1 MTSSPTF
8 NSITFVV
15 TAHAAELLDDAWAGA
30 LRADDAMSLA
40 TVPRPAALLLT
51 REDSSLL
58 AALPV
63 AGVATLLVVRCER
76 LPADLG
82 PTDDVVFASAPRAEI
97 EFRAERALRPRT
109 SATFAL
115 DEAGLRAGDTHVALS
130 VAEHR
135 LLAALLA
142 RPGVARSRSELYA
155 ALGADDE
162 EGRALDAHIY
172 RLRRKLAGI
181 SAMRLET
188 LRQRGFRV
196 VLEDRSKAGPPD
208 LLPRRAG

>member
-8 NSITFVV
+8 NGITFVV
-15 TAHAAELLDDAWAGA
+15 TSRAAALLDDAWASTPQV
-30 LRADDAMSLA
+30 DDLVSLEAM
-40 TVPRPAALLLT
+40 PRPAALLLT
-51 REDSSLL
+51 GEDTALL

-76 LPADLG
+76 LPADVG
-82 PTDDVVFASAPRAEI
+82 TTDDVVFASAPSAEI

-109 SATFAL
+109 SARFVL
-115 DEAGLRAGDTHVALS
+115 DEAGLRAGDTHVPLS

-135 LLAALLA
+135 LLTTLLA
-142 RPGVARSRSELYA
+142 RPGIARSRAELYA
-155 ALGADDE
+155 ALGADAE

-181 SAMRLET
+181 SALRLET

-196 VLEDRSKAGPPD
+196 VLDDHTKGGDPAR
-208 LLPRRAG
+208 LPRRAG